1 MGPFEDSKS
10 WDPHGIVGVRR
21 FLNRVWDFVIR
32 NSSAEGGSSQ
42 GGKVSDEKAL
52 KVLHKTIK
60 KVTQDIENFRF
71 NTAISALMIFI
82 NEVEDLALIKKDLID
97 LLKIIS
103 PFAPHMAQELVEQL
117 KYKKLFDIDVWPVW
131 DEELIREE
139 NFELIIQINGKT
151 RGKVLAKTGVDELS
165 AKNLA
170 LADSNIKKWLEGKEI
185 KKVIFIQNRLMNLIV

>member
-1 MGPFEDSKS
+1 
-10 WDPHGIVGVRR
+10 
-21 FLNRVWDFVIR
+21 
-32 NSSAEGGSSQ
+32 
-42 GGKVSDEKAL
+42 
-52 KVLHKTIK
+52 
-60 KVTQDIENFRF
+60 
-71 NTAISALMIFI
+71 
-82 NEVEDLALIKKDLID
+82 
-97 LLKIIS
+97 
-103 PFAPHMAQELVEQL
+103 MAQELVEQL